1 MFFHKVG
8 NNWII
13 ELKYNYK
20 FQDLLDYNYD
30 IYKELLEN
38 DDLYKSVISKFCLD
52 EPFLVNVL
60 ENKDDTLLLFTINKK
75 DLEDKLVIKDEK
87 NKQRYL
93 ALIGKSKREEF
104 DLCLLYDDKNEEI
117 KISQVIDC
125 LRQPNIAE
133 KIRMNN
139 GHILGVSIV
148 KLYEALEEKGFLDD
162 NNRLEM
168 ASSVEI
174 DSLKESYLHLKRILT
189 ITKEDRVKKRLAVL
203 RKKINKKL
211 GKTLDSEINE
221 SNREHHNFL
230 MYKDLKREDISLIK
244 SNLEI
249 LRRACLYYIPIVD
262 NVYLDKVLKEYD
274 ADIIEGYSLEEIW
287 EGIDK
292 NLSKYLKDNTLEK
305 IIVDKIYKHYQEQ
318 ELFKNF
324 LTTNNNLMERA
335 KRDIK
340 SDFAERVLA
349 QMPANYDSYAQAYY
363 LYKRVAQ
370 TFTYDSEFYAANQS
384 LHLLKQNHLSF
395 ADISCKDE
403 KNNRIVCYD
412 SSVLLAYLLER
423 IGYYTKV
430 VSEGTG
436 IIDKKVTGHCHVLA
450 WNGKYFL
457 ELDLTSNRVFDLYKQ
472 KTDNTVESFNL
483 VFSRYKKD
491 FAEEQAVVDKYFEE
505 KYDTFKEYKKKLEA
519 LKTVYGKQ
527 EVDFEKRLEGFVDY
541 FKENIDDAYFG
552 LATWQDIRNIIF
564 AKEARGCD
572 VTYFGYKVNNKYK
585 LMKVITFNE
594 YGIDYTYGRRN
605 NYLLL
610 KDNQEIYDID
620 YDELKHLTTLPQF
633 RLLGKDIPGIIERQ
647 VVRKIK

>member
-1 MFFHKVG
+1 MFFHRVG

-38 DDLYKSVISKFCLD
+38 DDLYKAVISKFCLD

-75 DLEDKLVIKDEK
+75 DLEDKLVIKDDK

-117 KISQVIDC
+117 KISQVIDY
-125 LRQPNIAE
+125 LRQPDLAQ
-133 KIRMNN
+133 KISMNN
-139 GHILGVSIV
+139 GYILGVSIV
-148 KLYEALEEKGFLDD
+148 KLYKALEEKGFLDD

-174 DSLKESYLHLKRILT
+174 DSLKESYLHLKKILT
-189 ITKEDRVKKRLAVL
+189 ITKKEKVKKRLAVL

-221 SNREHHNFL
+221 SNREYHNFL

-274 ADIIEGYSLEEIW
+274 ADTIEGYSLEEIW
-287 EGIDK
+287 KGIDK

-305 IIVDKIYKHYQEQ
+305 IIIDKIYKHYQEQ

-349 QMPANYDSYAQAYY
+349 QMPTNYDSYAQAYY
-363 LYKRVAQ
+363 LYKMVAQ
-370 TFTYDSEFYAANQS
+370 TFVYDSEFYAANQS
-384 LHLLKQNHLSF
+384 HRLLKQNHLSF
-395 ADISCKDE
+395 NDISCKDE

-491 FAEEQAVVDKYFEE
+491 FTEEQLAVDKYFEE

-519 LKTVYGKQ
+519 LKDVYGKQ
-527 EVDFEKRLEGFVDY
+527 EIDFEKRLEGFVDY
-541 FKENIDDAYFG
+541 FKENIDDDYFG

-572 VTYFGYKVNNKYK
+572 VTYFGYKVNDKYK
-585 LMKVITFNE
+585 LMRVITFNE

-647 VVRKIK
+647 IVRKIK